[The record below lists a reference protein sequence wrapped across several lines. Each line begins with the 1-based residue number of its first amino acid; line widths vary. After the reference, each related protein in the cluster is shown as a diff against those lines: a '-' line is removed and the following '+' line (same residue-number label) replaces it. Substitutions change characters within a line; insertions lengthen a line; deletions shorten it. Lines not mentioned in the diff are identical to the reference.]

1 MDNNYEAT
9 FNEEWEKYKENHKIL
24 PNIMILGRTG
34 VGKSSLINTI
44 FKNYIAEVS
53 DLVPETQDFK
63 VFRGEEY
70 GISVNL
76 IDSKGYE
83 INDDADESREAM
95 ESFVCKIQNYIAEAY
110 NNAQKVHL
118 IWYCIPITE
127 ERVEPLDKE
136 LIKRLSS
143 IESIRGRIAVILTK
157 CDEDDEDCTTAK
169 AFKDVLKGLNIPGL
183 QAFETSND
191 EGIEADLDKL
201 IRWSIDSLDDEDLKD
216 NFISAQQGSL
226 KEKRKR
232 AKAIIN
238 KSTTAATLVAVSPI
252 PHDSLVLIPI
262 QMNMIVRIINIY
274 GISGMAAISKNV
286 ISDIVISSVGKSL
299 AASLVKVI
307 PIAGNIVNAAVAA
320 SITKALG
327 EAISKIC
334 REAYKDSLAGKK
346 IQWDRL
352 FDASVVKPVVES
364 YFREGNRE

>member
-1 MDNNYEAT
+1 MDNYEGK
-9 FNEEWEKYKENHKIL
+9 FKEEWENYRSEHQIL

-44 FKNYIAEVS
+44 FKNHIAEVS
-53 DLVPETQDFK
+53 NLIPETQDFK

-83 INDDADESREAM
+83 INDDADESKKAM
-95 ESFVCKIQNYIAEAY
+95 ESFVHKIQEYIAQSHE
-110 NNAQKVHL
+110 KIHL

-157 CDEDDEDCTTAK
+157 CDEDDED
-169 AFKDVLKGLNIPGL
+169 
-183 QAFETSND
+183 
-191 EGIEADLDKL
+191 
-201 IRWSIDSLDDEDLKD
+201 LKD

-232 AKAIIN
+232 AKKIIK
-238 KSTTAATLVAVSPI
+238 KSTVAAGALAISPL
-252 PHDSLVLIPI
+252 PNDAPGLFAI

-274 GISGMAAISKNV
+274 GISGMAAISKNM
-286 ISDIVISSVGKSL
+286 ISEIVISSVGKSL
-299 AASLVKVI
+299 AASLIKIV
-307 PIAGNIVNAAVAA
+307 PIAGNLVNAAVAVG
-320 SITKALG
+320 ITKALG
-327 EAISKIC
+327 EAISEIC
-334 REAYKDSLAGKK
+334 SKAYKDSLAGKK
-346 IQWDRL
+346 VQWDSL

-364 YFREGNRE
+364 YFRKGNRE